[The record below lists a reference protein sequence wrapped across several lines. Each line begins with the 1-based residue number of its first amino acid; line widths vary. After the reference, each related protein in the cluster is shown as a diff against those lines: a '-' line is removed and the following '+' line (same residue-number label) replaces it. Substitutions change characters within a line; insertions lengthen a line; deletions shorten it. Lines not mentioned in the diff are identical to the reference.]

1 MTLMVN
7 NGRTILENSVKHEG
21 NIDDIMTRKDLP
33 INRVLNQNFTMEELK
48 QCIKNLDYKKAVGP
62 ETCN

>member
-1 MTLMVN
+1 MGGQQWEDHFRKLF
-7 NGRTILENSVKHEG
+7 VKHEG